1 MKKNLLYV
9 ASLSMIILFTAC
21 GGGGDSTVVAGAS
34 TSAEETSDDLM
45 TTTNMNNDISM
56 KIDEVYTMNK
66 GDLIIKVSTAPI
78 VELDT
83 NITTGKTTAT
93 LVEGKA
99 KIKKGSRIPT
109 F

>member
-1 MKKNLLYV
+1 MKKNLLYI
-9 ASLSMIILFTAC
+9 ASLSVTLLFTAC
-21 GGGGDSTVVAGAS
+21 GGGGSTPV
-34 TSAEETSDDLM
+34 EETSDDLM

-66 GDLIIKVSTAPI
+66 GDSIIKVSTAPI
-78 VELDT
+78 VALDT
-83 NITTGKTTAT
+83 NITTGKTIAT